1 MLKGKDYVPC
11 QKVLAQGF
19 LRHNFYSVI
28 NVKFRPFEKS
38 DAGRIIKPFLL

>member
-1 MLKGKDYVPC
+1 MLKGKNNVPG

-28 NVKFRPFEKS
+28 DAKFRPFEKS